1 MKTKI
6 NKILSDDDLLK
17 MTLVLMIGIFLGYT
31 LSYRSPTKEKIND
44 EEIALFSEFTLNHNN
59 TNLALNIP
67 IVRIGSGIR

>member
-44 EEIALFSEFTLNHNN
+44 EGIALFSEFTYNN